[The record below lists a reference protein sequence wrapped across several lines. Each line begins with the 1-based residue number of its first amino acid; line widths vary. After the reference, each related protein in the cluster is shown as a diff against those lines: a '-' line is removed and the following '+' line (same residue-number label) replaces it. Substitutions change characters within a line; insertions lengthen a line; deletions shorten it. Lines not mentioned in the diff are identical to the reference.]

1 MSSRPFA
8 AGDHGRTADQRVVHM
23 GPGLL
28 PWILG
33 RRCFTPLLA
42 FVQAQAEEKVQ
53 QQLAAQRVWAAQSRE
68 VHELEGPMGLIMLAF
83 L

>member
-8 AGDHGRTADQRVVHM
+8 AGDHGRTADQRV

-33 RRCFTPLLA
+33 RRCFIPLLA

-53 QQLAAQRVWAAQSRE
+53 QQLAAQRVWAEQSRE